1 MKKPIPELSTDAQA
15 EDFVDQADLSEHDLS
30 GFVLTRFEFQR
41 KAAQLNMRLPQP
53 LLEAV
58 KASAKARGI
67 PYTRFVRE
75 TLERA
80 VGTPKRAG

>member
-1 MKKPIPELSTDAQA
+1 MKKKLPALKSDKAA
-15 EDFVDQADLSEHDLS
+15 EDFVAKADLTEYDLAEMKT
-30 GFVLTRFEFQR
+30 VRFEFQP

-80 VGTPKRAG
+80 VAGPKRAG

>member
-1 MKKPIPELSTDAQA
+1 MKKPIPDFPTDAEA
-15 EDFVDQADLSEHDLS
+15 ERFVDQADLSEHDLT
-30 GFVLTRFEFQR
+30 GFAATGFEFQP
-41 KAAQLNMRLPQP
+41 KAAQLNMRLPAG

-80 VGTPKRAG
+80 VRKAG